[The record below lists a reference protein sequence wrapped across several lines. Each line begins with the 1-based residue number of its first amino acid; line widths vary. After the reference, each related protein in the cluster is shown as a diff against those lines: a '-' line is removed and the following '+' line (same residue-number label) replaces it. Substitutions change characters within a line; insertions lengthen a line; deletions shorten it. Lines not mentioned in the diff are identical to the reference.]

1 MAVGLIITLAYII
14 FTYFLQANTNILSE
28 FFVGTQ
34 VKHYYLGL
42 HLLLKKVM
50 EDMKKMIAAN
60 KNLVPNS
67 LKSNIISLLQNIV
80 SESCNLNIEG
90 HQLLLS
96 LNSIENQN
104 LHSLP
109 DKINNEH
116 NTNCDDK
123 STKNLKSN
131 SELMVQLT
139 ELEQKVKDL
148 NDLLEMERFEA
159 KDQKIKDSDKY
170 TELESNMECLKNEY
184 DKCEDYWASKL
195 NEERDIF
202 DQEQRIT
209 DDKFAELLTKLSE
222 YEEQFASQDVKN
234 DRFDGPLST
243 IEEKYNLEKQFTD
256 LEDEFEKYKVKAEH
270 ELDIKTTEINQLKE
284 QLEQLEKSKITPS
297 PVENGHTEALSVTVT
312 DGLLS
317 SSSSCEKE
325 LGIET
330 TNVSKVLFPNVEQP
344 QETFARENLEKISSP
359 IDYLWNQSAIPSP
372 ISNVRNSSDIAR
384 DYHNPAFFKDQ
395 FSEPNDNF
403 SLDLPPMNVASSIM
417 PIQKPISSMIK
428 TSQVAPKSQGKN
440 LSEKKMLF
448 CSELE
453 AELQARR
460 REVLHLE
467 ATRTRLEAEI
477 RNLTLQRG
485 SPQHQVV
492 IINTNLISNDS
503 CN

>member
-1 MAVGLIITLAYII
+1 
-14 FTYFLQANTNILSE
+14 
-28 FFVGTQ
+28 
-34 VKHYYLGL
+34 
-42 HLLLKKVM
+42 
-50 EDMKKMIAAN
+50 MKKMIAEN
-60 KNLVPNS
+60 KNLLPNS

-104 LHSLP
+104 FHSLP

-116 NTNCDDK
+116 NKNCDDK
-123 STKNLKSN
+123 STKSIKSN
-131 SELMVQLT
+131 SELMVQLADL
-139 ELEQKVKDL
+139 ELKVKQL
-148 NDLLEMERFEA
+148 NDLLEMERLQA
-159 KDQKIKDSDKY
+159 KEQKMSDSDKY

-209 DDKFAELLTKLSE
+209 DDKFAELITKLSE

-256 LEDEFEKYKVKAEH
+256 LEDEFEEYKRKAEQ
-270 ELDIKTTEINQLKE
+270 ELDNKTSEINQLKE
-284 QLEQLEKSKITPS
+284 QLEQLEKSKLTPS
-297 PVENGHTEALSVTVT
+297 PIENGHTEALNATVT
-312 DGLLS
+312 DGLLY

-325 LGIET
+325 LSNVT
-330 TNVSKVLFPNVEQP
+330 TNVSKVIFPNAEQP
-344 QETFARENLEKISSP
+344 EESFVRESLEKISSP

-372 ISNVRNSSDIAR
+372 VSNVRNSGDIAR

-395 FSEPNDNF
+395 FSEQNGNF
-403 SLDLPPMNVASSIM
+403 SMDIPPMNVTSSIM

-428 TSQVAPKSQGKN
+428 SSQVAPKSQGKN
-440 LSEKKMLF
+440 SSEKKMLF

-453 AELQARR
+453 AELLARR
-460 REVLHLE
+460 REVQHLE
-467 ATRTRLEAEI
+467 ATRTRLDAEI

-485 SPQHQVV
+485 TPQHQVV
-492 IINTNLISNDS
+492 IIHINLLSNDS
-503 CN
+503 RN

>member
-1 MAVGLIITLAYII
+1 
-14 FTYFLQANTNILSE
+14 
-28 FFVGTQ
+28 
-34 VKHYYLGL
+34 
-42 HLLLKKVM
+42 
-50 EDMKKMIAAN
+50 MKKMIAEN
-60 KNLVPNS
+60 KNLVPSS

-104 LHSLP
+104 IHSLP

-116 NTNCDDK
+116 NKNCDDK

-131 SELMVQLT
+131 SELMVQLSD
-139 ELEQKVKDL
+139 LEMKVKEL
-148 NDLLEMERFEA
+148 SDLLEMERFEA
-159 KDQKIKDSDKY
+159 KDQKMKDSEKY
-170 TELESNMECLKNEY
+170 TDLESNMECLKNEY

-209 DDKFAELLTKLSE
+209 DDKFAELLSKLSE

-256 LEDEFEKYKVKAEH
+256 LEDEFEEYKLKAEQ
-270 ELDIKTTEINQLKE
+270 ELDIKTSEINQLKE
-284 QLEQLEKSKITPS
+284 QIEQLEKSKITSS
-297 PVENGHTEALSVTVT
+297 PIENGHTEALNVTVT

-317 SSSSCEKE
+317 SSSSCEKD
-325 LGIET
+325 LINET
-330 TNVSKVLFPNVEQP
+330 PNVSKVLFPNAKQAE
-344 QETFARENLEKISSP
+344 ESFARESLEKISSP

-372 ISNVRNSSDIAR
+372 LSNVRNSGDIAR

-395 FSEPNDNF
+395 FSEQNGNF
-403 SLDLPPMNVASSIM
+403 SMDLPPMNVASSIM
-417 PIQKPISSMIK
+417 PIQKPISSMMK
-428 TSQVAPKSQGKN
+428 PSQAMPKSQGKN
-440 LSEKKMLF
+440 FSEKKMLF

-460 REVLHLE
+460 REVQHLE
-467 ATRTRLEAEI
+467 ATRTRLDAEI
-477 RNLTLQRG
+477 RNLTLQRD

-492 IINTNLISNDS
+492 IISTNLFLNVS